1 MPSNP
6 TRGRRGSSGGSSYGG
21 GSFGSLG
28 GVTPGV
34 KYLLIALGVL
44 SIGTTAVTA
53 WVSRSLGDSIAAQLA
68 FRPIDLLHGKVWQL
82 ATYTLFAPDPI
93 GLLISGVVLWM
104 FAGALERRWG
114 MRRFLTFYFSAVVLA
129 GLFIALLAIPVH
141 ALRVFPN
148 AGSWTSIEALCAAF
162 ALSFPDDQ
170 ILLMFVLPIQ
180 AKYLIHISVAT
191 TVLFVVMSGQVVPYV
206 GPMFG
211 LLAGIIL
218 MSHAARPRQLLLR
231 MRVWWID
238 RKMRARKLRV
248 IRGLPDD
255 DELPQRRSGG
265 RGSDGFL
272 H

>member
-1 MPSNP
+1 MPSYP
-6 TRGRRGSSGGSSYGG
+6 TRGRRGSSGG

-28 GVTPGV
+28 GGVTRGV

-44 SIGTTAVTA
+44 SIGTSAVTA
-53 WVSRSLGDSIAAQLA
+53 WVSNSLGATIAEQLA

-104 FAGALERRWG
+104 FAGAIEQRWG

-129 GLFIALLAIPVH
+129 GLMTALLAIPVH
-141 ALRVFPN
+141 ELRRFSN
-148 AGSWTSIEALCAAF
+148 AQTWTAIEALCAAF

-180 AKYLIHISVAT
+180 ARYLIHISVAM

-206 GPMFG
+206 TPMFG

-218 MSHAARPRQLLLR
+218 MSRAARPRQLLLR